1 MDYALPEELRLL
13 RGSVRDIVRDRV
25 APRASDID
33 RSREY
38 PEDVFDVFRDQGVLS
53 LPFSETE
60 GGAGAGTAGMAIAV
74 EEVARACATSAQI
87 LVLTALT
94 TWPLRIAGLNE
105 QSREVVRGVASG
117 RVRGAFAWTEPN
129 ASSDADSLLTRA
141 DRRPDGSYVL
151 SGEKDFVSG
160 SPVADF
166 FVVFA
171 RTPSEERKNG
181 MSCFLVDMPHPGVI
195 FLRRDEGMG
204 IKGMPHCDWAFE
216 DCAIP
221 AEGRVGVEGDGERLA
236 RYSINAIQPL
246 LAARGLGSAEECLAF
261 SRDYANER
269 RIRGGRL
276 SDLQATQL
284 QLADM
289 AVNVEATRGLTYAA
303 ARMVD
308 EERFFA
314 ENDTA
319 YLYAAKTMSAKTATH
334 AADRAMQI
342 AGGHGYMEVHPLERM
357 YRDARHLGLY
367 MGTDEVLRL
376 QIASAVVNGG
386 LGYGLSVSR
395 QPTEERAHGNSKPTT
410 TR

>member
-1 MDYALPEELRLL
+1 M
-13 RGSVRDIVRDRV
+13 
-25 APRASDID
+25 
-33 RSREY
+33 
-38 PEDVFDVFRDQGVLS
+38 
-53 LPFSETE
+53 
-60 GGAGAGTAGMAIAV
+60 
-74 EEVARACATSAQI
+74 
-87 LVLTALT
+87 LVLTALS
-94 TWPLRIAGLNE
+94 TWPLRIAGLDE
-105 QSREVVRGVASG
+105 RSAEVVRGVASG
-117 RVRGAFAWTEPN
+117 RIRGAFAWTEPN
-129 ASSDADSLLTRA
+129 ASSDARSLVTRA
-141 DRRPDGSYVL
+141 DRRPDGGYVL

-166 FVVFA
+166 FIVFA
-171 RTPSEERKNG
+171 KTPGGGDEDRL
-181 MSCFLVDMPHPGVI
+181 SCFFVETPRPGVI

-216 DCAIP
+216 DCAVP
-221 AEGRVGVEGDGERLA
+221 ADARVGAEGDGQRLA
-236 RYSINAIQPL
+236 RYSLNAIQPL

-269 RIRGGRL
+269 RIYGGQL
-276 SDLQATQL
+276 SGLDATRL

-289 AVNVEATRGLTYAA
+289 AVNVEATRALTYQA

-314 ENDTA
+314 DDDAA
-319 YLYAAKTMSAKTATH
+319 YLNAAKTMSARTATH

-357 YRDARHLGLY
+357 YRDARHLALY

-386 LGYGLSVSR
+386 LGYGPSVSR
-395 QPTEERAHGNSKPTT
+395 QPSEGTGSRGRRLAGLGVLGGD
-410 TR
+410 